1 MGRRFLSYCEAI
13 FKNTSFCS
21 WQTFF
26 LHMCKLCTFIF
37 EQVKLKQ
44 VKCAPH
50 VFVAV
55 VIVEF
60 FYLEVLLKKP

>member
-1 MGRRFLSYCEAI
+1 
-13 FKNTSFCS
+13 
-21 WQTFF
+21 
-26 LHMCKLCTFIF
+26 MCKLCTFIF